1 MEKFEEILKLIESE
15 KIRISIVPD
24 LTTKNHKKD
33 HVPQFALYIIRG
45 DERVS
50 FPFNKHTSITRMK
63 RQIEVGIAKVN
74 LQREIRE
81 GNE

>member
-1 MEKFEEILKLIESE
+1 MVRFEDILKIIEDE
-15 KIRISIVPD
+15 KVRISIVPD
-24 LTTKNHKKD
+24 LTSKNHKKD
-33 HVPQFALYIIRG
+33 HIPQFALFIIRG
-45 DERVS
+45 DERIS
-50 FPFNKHTSITRMK
+50 FPFNKYTSISRMK